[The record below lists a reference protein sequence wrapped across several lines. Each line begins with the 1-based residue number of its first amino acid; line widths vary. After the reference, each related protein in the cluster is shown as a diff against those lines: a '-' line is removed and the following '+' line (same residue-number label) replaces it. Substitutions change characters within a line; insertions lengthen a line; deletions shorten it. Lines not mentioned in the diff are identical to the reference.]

1 MFSNL
6 KLIRVLVFAFALLAA
21 AVTTSANADFLKGF
35 NLSEIAGPGDDVQLL
50 PDAEAFQ
57 IIKSEVREGQLTV
70 QWLSAPDYY
79 LYRQNFKIV
88 SDVPGVTIGEMSLP
102 KGKVE
107 DDPLFGPVE
116 VYFDEVAMVAPISFS
131 GQAEDLTELQL
142 KIHAQGCNKPV
153 GICYPPQVR
162 DVFILLNDIN
172 NSPAPASFIAASPIK
187 DIASTVESSAT
198 APTSVSRSVD
208 QAEAVG
214 ASFWSYVLTAFGAG
228 LLLVFTPCV
237 LPMLP
242 ILSGLIV
249 GSDDKPVSRARAG
262 SLSIAYVLGTAI
274 TYTAMGALAGAAGI
288 QLQAY
293 FQHPAAIITMVIIL
307 LVLALSMFGAFS
319 IALPSGAQSKLSQWS
334 DKFKS
339 GSLFLVMIMGLL
351 SALIV
356 SACVSPLLITALG
369 VAIQKGDPWLGA
381 SMMFAMAMG
390 MGVFLI
396 AFGFGASW
404 LVPKAGAWMNRV
416 KEFFGFLVLAVAIIV
431 ASSIKEVPLL
441 LLWSALLLGIGFWLW
456 QIAKE
461 TEASGKVIVFNV
473 IAAMSFLWG
482 AAAFV
487 GGLTGSQQITQP
499 LSKITNGGNSYHGAV
514 ISGVP
519 QEMSFKKVTSVAQI
533 EALLQD
539 AKTSGKPV
547 LVDYY
552 ADWCTDCKRMDA
564 GTYSEAEV
572 ITAFSSWQLIKIDVT
587 KVNDE
592 SQAAKDFYSV
602 FGPPATL
609 FIDGAGN
616 ELKNLRRYGYIKKRE
631 IMELA
636 NQVSSS
642 DITLSLNQ

>member
-1 MFSNL
+1 MCFKNNF
-6 KLIRVLVFAFALLAA
+6 IRLFIVAFAIIA
-21 AVTTSANADFLKGF
+21 TTFSVSAKADFLKGF
-35 NLSEIAGPGDDVQLL
+35 DLSKLTGPNEIQLL

-57 IIKSEVREGQLTV
+57 IIKSEISEGQLSIH
-70 QWLSAPDYY
+70 WLSAPEYY
-79 LYRQNFKIV
+79 LYRKNFKIV
-88 SDVPGVTIGEMSLP
+88 SDTPGVTIGEISLP
-102 KGKVE
+102 KGEIE
-107 DDPLFGPVE
+107 DDPLFGSVE
-116 VYFDEVAMVAPISFS
+116 VYFDEVVMSAPVSFS
-131 GQAEDLTELQL
+131 SEAQGLQELLL

-162 DVFILLNDIN
+162 EILVLPNGGAANFVTANDSTNTKQSI
-172 NSPAPASFIAASPIK
+172 SPTYQQLV
-187 DIASTVESSAT
+187 DSTVAQET
-198 APTSVSRSVD
+198 
-208 QAEAVG
+208 
-214 ASFWSYVLTAFGAG
+214 SFWSYVLTAFGAG

-249 GSDDKPVSRARAG
+249 GSGEKPVSRARAG
-262 SLSIAYVLGTAI
+262 ALSVAYVLGTAI

-293 FQHPAAIITMVIIL
+293 FQQPIAIIFMVVIL
-307 LVLALSMFGAFS
+307 VILALSMFGAFN
-319 IALPSGAQSKLSQWS
+319 IAMPSGAQSKINQWTS
-334 DKFKS
+334 KLKS
-339 GSLFLVMIMGLL
+339 GSFFVVMIMGLL

-369 VAIQKGDPWLGA
+369 VAIQKGAPWLGA

-404 LVPKAGAWMNRV
+404 LVPKAGEWMNRV
-416 KEFFGFLVLAVAIIV
+416 KELFGFAVLAVAIIV

-441 LLWSALLLGIGFWLW
+441 LLWSALLLGFGFWLRK
-456 QIAKE
+456 IAKDNE
-461 TEASGKVIVFNV
+461 SSGWSIVLKAL
-473 IAAMSFLWG
+473 AAIGFLWA

-499 LSKITNGGNSYHGAV
+499 LSKLTIGNNVAAV
-514 ISGVP
+514 SGVS
-519 QEMSFKKVTSVAQI
+519 QEMAFNKVISVAQI
-533 EALLQD
+533 EALLED
-539 AKTSGKPV
+539 AKLAGKPV

-564 GTYSEAEV
+564 GTYSEAE
-572 ITAFSSWQLIKIDVT
+572 IIKAFSAWQLIKIDVT
-587 KVNDE
+587 KVDDK
-592 SQAAKDFYSV
+592 SQAAKDFYKV

-616 ELKNLRRYGYIKKRE
+616 ERKDLRRYGYIKE
-631 IMELA
+631 DEMLELV
-636 NQVSSS
+636 NQVVQPMNVSSV
-642 DITLSLNQ
+642 NK

>member
-1 MFSNL
+1 MRASTQIFRL
-6 KLIRVLVFAFALLAA
+6 LLITFAFVATAIS
-21 AVTTSANADFLKGF
+21 TSANADFLKGF
-35 NLSEIAGPGDDVQLL
+35 DLSKIAPGNDVQLL

-57 IIKSEVREGQLTV
+57 IIKSEVRDGQLAIH
-70 QWLSAPDYY
+70 WLSAPDYY
-79 LYRQNFKIV
+79 LYRKNFKIV
-88 SDVPGVTIGEMSLP
+88 SAVPGVTIGEMSLP
-102 KGKVE
+102 KGQVE

-116 VYFDEVAMVAPISFS
+116 VYFDQVVMNAPISFS
-131 GQAEDLTELQL
+131 DQAKDLKELEL

-162 DVFILLNDIN
+162 DVIVLLNDAGLAATSAVSKITSTASAAVL
-172 NSPAPASFIAASPIK
+172 SPA
-187 DIASTVESSAT
+187 
-198 APTSVSRSVD
+198 D
-208 QAEAVG
+208 QAVASES
-214 ASFWSYVLTAFGAG
+214 SFWSYVLTAFGAG

-249 GSDDKPVSRARAG
+249 GSDEKPVSRARAG
-262 SLSIAYVLGTAI
+262 TLSIAYVLGTAI

-293 FQHPAAIITMVIIL
+293 FQHPIAIAIMVVIL
-307 LVLALSMFGAFS
+307 LVLALSMFGVFT
-319 IALPSGAQSKLSQWS
+319 IAMPSGAQSKLNQWT

-339 GSLFLVMIMGLL
+339 GSLFWVMIMGLL

-390 MGVFLI
+390 MGVFLV

-404 LVPKAGAWMNRV
+404 LVPKAGAWMNHV

-441 LLWSALLLGIGFWLW
+441 FLWSALLLGFGFWLW

-461 TEASGKVIVFNV
+461 NDSGRAIVFNV
-473 IAAMSFLWG
+473 VAVMSFLW
-482 AAAFV
+482 AATAFI
-487 GGLTGSQQITQP
+487 GGMTGSQQITDP
-499 LSKITNGGNSYHGAV
+499 LSKLSLGNNAAV
-514 ISGVP
+514 IAGVS
-519 QEMSFKKVTSVAQI
+519 QEMQFNKVTTVAQI
-533 EALLQD
+533 EVLLQE
-539 AKTSGKPV
+539 AKENGKPV

-552 ADWCTDCKRMDA
+552 ADWCLDCKRMDA
-564 GTYSEAEV
+564 GTYSDAEV
-572 ITAFSSWQLIKIDVT
+572 IKMFSNWQLIKIDVT
-587 KVNDE
+587 KVSDE
-592 SQAAKDFYSV
+592 TQAAKDFYSV

-609 FIDGAGN
+609 FVNAAGD
-616 ELKNLRRYGYIKKRE
+616 ELKDLRRYGYIKEKE
-631 IMELA
+631 MMSLA
-636 NQVSSS
+636 NQV
-642 DITLSLNQ
+642 TLSGATSSLGQ

>member
-1 MFSNL
+1 MLFNF
-6 KLIRVLVFAFALLAA
+6 KLIRVLVCAFALLAA
-21 AVTTSANADFLKGF
+21 AVTSTTMYANDDFLNGF
-35 NLSEIAGPGDDVQLL
+35 DLSKIASPGEDVQLL
-50 PDAEAFQ
+50 PGEEAFQ
-57 IIKSEVREGQLTV
+57 IIKSEVRDGQLDI

-79 LYRQNFKIV
+79 LYRKNFKIV
-88 SDVPGVTIGEMSLP
+88 SDIPGVIIGEMSLP
-102 KGKVE
+102 KGLVE

-116 VYFDEVAMVAPISFS
+116 VYFDEVVMSAPISFS
-131 GQAEDLTELQL
+131 DEAKDLKELQL

-162 DVFILLNDIN
+162 DVIVLLDNKPV
-172 NSPAPASFIAASPIK
+172 SFVAASASPIENTTLT
-187 DIASTVESSAT
+187 IASSA
-198 APTSVSRSVD
+198 SVSHVVSTT
-208 QAEAVG
+208 AAAG

-249 GSDDKPVSRARAG
+249 SSDDKPVSRTRAG
-262 SLSIAYVLGTAI
+262 ALSIAYVLGTAI

-293 FQHPAAIITMVIIL
+293 FQHPAAIITMVVIL

-334 DKFKS
+334 SKFKS

-404 LVPKAGAWMNRV
+404 LVPKAGEWMNRV

-431 ASSIKEVPLL
+431 ASSIKQVPLL
-441 LLWSALLLGIGFWLW
+441 LFWSPLLLGFGFWLW

-461 TEASGKVIVFNV
+461 TETNGRVIVFNV
-473 IAAMSFLWG
+473 IAVMSFLWG
-482 AAAFV
+482 VTAFI

-499 LSKITNGGNSYHGAV
+499 LSKLFVANNTALVAGTPH
-514 ISGVP
+514 
-519 QEMSFKKVTSVAQI
+519 EMLFKKVTSVAQI
-533 EALLQD
+533 KTLLQE
-539 AKTSGKPV
+539 AKADGKPV

-564 GTYSEAEV
+564 GTYSESEV
-572 ITAFSSWQLIKIDVT
+572 IGTFSDWQLIKIDVT

-592 SQAAKDFYSV
+592 SQSAKDFYSV

-616 ELKNLRRYGYIKKRE
+616 ELKDLRRYGYIKKKE
-631 IMELA
+631 IMDLA
-636 NQVSSS
+636 NQVSFSAATSS
-642 DITLSLNQ
+642 ISQ

>member
-1 MFSNL
+1 MPKFLNL
-6 KLIRVLVFAFALLAA
+6 MRAKAHFLRVLLFAVAFLAA
-21 AVTTSANADFLKGF
+21 AITSSANADFLKGF
-35 NLSEIAGPGDDVQLL
+35 DLSKLAGPGDEVQLL

-57 IIKSEVREGQLTV
+57 IIKSEVRDGQLAIH
-70 QWLSAPDYY
+70 WLSAPDYY
-79 LYRQNFKIV
+79 LYRKNFKIV
-88 SDVPGVTIGEMSLP
+88 SDVPGVTIGAMSLP
-102 KGKVE
+102 KGEVE

-116 VYFDEVAMVAPISFS
+116 VYFDEVVMSAPISFS
-131 GQAEDLTELQL
+131 DEAKSLKELEL
-142 KIHAQGCNKPV
+142 AIHAQGCNKPV

-162 DVFILLNDIN
+162 DIIVLLGDGVTSFVAAGNASN
-172 NSPAPASFIAASPIK
+172 SAATSPAVVTQQF
-187 DIASTVESSAT
+187 DQEVES
-198 APTSVSRSVD
+198 
-208 QAEAVG
+208 G

-249 GSDDKPVSRARAG
+249 GSGEKPVSRARAG

-293 FQHPAAIITMVIIL
+293 FQHPIAIITMVVIL
-307 LVLALSMFGAFS
+307 LILALSMFGAFN
-319 IALPSGAQSKLSQWS
+319 IAMPSGAQGKLSQWA
-334 DKFKS
+334 DKLKS
-339 GSLFLVMIMGLL
+339 GSLFFVLIMGLL

-404 LVPKAGAWMNRV
+404 LVPKAGAWMDRV
-416 KEFFGFLVLAVAIIV
+416 KELFGFAVLAVAIIV

-441 LLWSALLLGIGFWLW
+441 LLWSALLLGAGFWLW

-461 TEASGKVIVFNV
+461 SEPNGRSIVFKV
-473 IAAMSFLWG
+473 IAAMGFLWA
-482 AAAFV
+482 AAAFI

-499 LSKITNGGNSYHGAV
+499 LSKLSVSSSGIVSGNH
-514 ISGVP
+514 
-519 QEMSFKKVTSVAQI
+519 QEMAFNKVTSVAQI
-533 EALLQD
+533 ETLLQE
-539 AKTSGKPV
+539 AKTLGQPV

-564 GTYSEAEV
+564 GTYSEGEV
-572 ITAFSSWQLIKIDVT
+572 INTFSSWQLIKIDVT

-592 SQAAKDFYSV
+592 SQAAKDFFSV

-609 FIDGAGN
+609 FVDSEGN
-616 ELKNLRRYGYIKKRE
+616 ELKDLRRYGYIKKNE
-631 IMELA
+631 IMDLA
-636 NQVSSS
+636 NRVTRSSVAS
-642 DITLSLNQ
+642 N